1 MSDIPTERKRTM
13 NEQMLDNQ
21 RLLRRALQGNALF
34 SGISGVLILAMNR
47 TLVEFLGLSSSAS
60 VTPLGIGLL
69 GYAGWLLGNARR
81 EKIKIVDA
89 WIAVALDMVWVVAS
103 YALLFAVRF
112 SCGGKWVV
120 ALVAELVLLFAV
132 MQWLGLRRVGRSR
145 QVA

>member
-1 MSDIPTERKRTM
+1 M

-89 WIAVALDMVWVVAS
+89 WIAVALDMVWAVAS

-112 SCGGKWVV
+112 SSGGKWVV
-120 ALVAELVLLFAV
+120 ALVAELVFLFAV
-132 MQWLGLRRVGRSR
+132 MQWFGLRRVGRSR